1 MLWVGGRMRWGTD
14 LVILLIKL
22 KDFVKD
28 IMIKKIMNSILFLY
42 YYYRINLI
50 TKHFIYYYIIL
61 KSLKY

>member
-28 IMIKKIMNSILFLY
+28 IIIKKIINSILFLY
-42 YYYRINLI
+42 NYYCLNLI
-50 TKHFIYYYIIL
+50 AKHFIYYYIIL